1 VAAAAR
7 AIQLDVSPVEILVAT
22 TTVSLAAALPLSVAG
37 VGVREA
43 SLPLLLAADG
53 VPREQAIAL
62 GITWSVIVLAVGL
75 LGGPA
80 HFFGQRG
87 AFDEAEVKDHTAP
100 AAARRLA

>member
-1 VAAAAR
+1 
-7 AIQLDVSPVEILVAT
+7 
-22 TTVSLAAALPLSVAG
+22 
-37 VGVREA
+37 
-43 SLPLLLAADG
+43 LLLAADG

-100 AAARRLA
+100 VAARRLA